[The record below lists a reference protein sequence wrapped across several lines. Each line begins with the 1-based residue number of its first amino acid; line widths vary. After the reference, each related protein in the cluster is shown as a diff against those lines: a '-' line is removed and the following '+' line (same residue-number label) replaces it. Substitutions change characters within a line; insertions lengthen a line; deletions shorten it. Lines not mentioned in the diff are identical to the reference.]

1 MEELDLRMNVIDLFA
16 GAGGLSEGFRQAGY
30 NIIAHIEMDKSACN
44 TLRTREVYYHLK
56 ESGHTKAYEDY
67 MLKKI
72 SRTQLYDLV
81 PESIFNKVIETEIS
95 DETFPE
101 IIEKVDKLIN
111 QSKIK
116 EVDLIIGGPPCQA
129 FSTAGISR
137 DPDRM
142 RNDPRNFLY
151 KQYIRFITHYK
162 PKMFIFENV
171 KGIRTAQNGSILK
184 SLQDGL
190 RLAGYDIEYNVLNAK
205 DFNVSQNR
213 QRVILIGWRRDDA
226 ITYPNFE
233 PVQNNLSVRELFS
246 DLPSLSNGE
255 SIDGERK
262 YKRSYSN
269 NSFIRQSEWN
279 ILTQHITRAHNS
291 NDLEIYRKVVENW
304 NLTGRHLRY
313 NDLPEINQTHNNR
326 TIFLDRY
333 KLVPYDDISHTVV
346 AHIAKDGHYYIHPE
360 IKQNRSLSVR
370 EAARLQSFPDDF
382 YFEDSRT
389 AAFRQ
394 IGNAVPPLMAYHI
407 ALKLRPLL
415 NKLSQHVTGI

>member
-1 MEELDLRMNVIDLFA
+1 MEELDLIMNVIDLFA

-44 TLRTREVYYHLK
+44 TLRTREIYYHLK
-56 ESGHTKAYEDY
+56 ESDHLKVYEEY

-72 SRTQLYDLV
+72 SRDQLYNLV
-81 PESIFNKVIETEIS
+81 PESIFNKVIEAEIS

-101 IIEKVDKLIN
+101 ITEKVDKLLHIA
-111 QSKIK
+111 KVGD
-116 EVDLIIGGPPCQA
+116 VDLIIGGPPCQA

-137 DPDRM
+137 DPNRM

-151 KQYIRFITHYK
+151 KQYIRFIAHYK

-171 KGIRTAQNGSILK
+171 RGIRTVQNGSILQ
-184 SLQDGL
+184 SLQEGL
-190 RLAGYDIEYNVLNAK
+190 RLEGYDIEYSVLNAR

-226 ITYPNFE
+226 IMYPNFE
-233 PVQNNLSVRELFS
+233 PLQNNLSIRELFS
-246 DLPSLSNGE
+246 DLPPLNNGE

-262 YKRSYSN
+262 YTKNFSN
-269 NSFIRQSEWN
+269 NSFIRQPDWN
-279 ILTQHITRAHNS
+279 ILTQHIARAHNS
-291 NDLEIYRKVVENW
+291 NDLEIYRQVVENW

-313 NDLPEINQTHNNR
+313 NDLPEVNQTHNNR

-333 KLVPYDDISHTVV
+333 KLVSYDAISHTVV
-346 AHIAKDGHYYIHPE
+346 AHIAKDGHYYIHPD

-407 ALKLRPLL
+407 ALQLRPLL
-415 NKLSQHVTGI
+415 KKLSK

>member
-1 MEELDLRMNVIDLFA
+1 MNVIDLFA

-56 ESGHTKAYEDY
+56 ESGHIKVYEDY

-72 SRTQLYDLV
+72 SRKQLYSLV
-81 PESIFNKVIETEIS
+81 PENIFGKVIETEIS
-95 DETFPE
+95 DETIQE
-101 IIEKVDKLIN
+101 ITEKVDELMY
-111 QSKIK
+111 QSKVSD
-116 EVDLIIGGPPCQA
+116 VDLIIGGPPCQA

-137 DPDRM
+137 DPNRM

-151 KQYIRFITHYK
+151 KQYIRFISYYK

-171 KGIRTAQNGSILK
+171 KGIRTAQNGTILK
-184 SLQDGL
+184 SLQEDL
-190 RLAGYDIEYNVLNAK
+190 KLEGYEIDFRVLNAK

-213 QRVILIGWRRDDA
+213 QRVILIGWKKESQ
-226 ITYPNFE
+226 ISYPDFKCN
-233 PVQNNLSVRELFS
+233 QKSLSVRDLFC
-246 DLPSLSNGE
+246 DLPPLKSGE
-255 SIDGERK
+255 TIDGERN
-262 YKRSYSN
+262 YLTSAPS
-269 NSFIRQSEWN
+269 NSFIRKTEWT
-279 ILTQHITRAHNS
+279 ILTQHIARPHNP
-291 NDLEIYRKVVENW
+291 NDLEIYRYVVENW
-304 NLTGRHLRY
+304 NSTGRHLRY

-333 KLVPYDDISHTVV
+333 KLVLYDDISHTVV
-346 AHIAKDGHYYIHPE
+346 AHIAKDGHYYIHPD

-370 EAARLQSFPDDF
+370 EAARIQSFPDNF

-407 ALKLRPLL
+407 AKQLKPLL
-415 NKLSQHVTGI
+415 NELLVQN

>member
-1 MEELDLRMNVIDLFA
+1 MNVIDLFA
-16 GAGGLSEGFRQAGY
+16 GAGGLSEGFRQADY

-56 ESGHTKAYEDY
+56 DSNHLKAYEDY

-72 SRTQLYDLV
+72 SRNHLYNLV
-81 PESIFNKVIETEIS
+81 PESIFDKVIEAEIS
-95 DETFPE
+95 DETFPDITE
-101 IIEKVDKLIN
+101 KIDKLLHIAKVD
-111 QSKIK
+111 

-151 KQYIRFITHYK
+151 KQYIRFISHYK

-171 KGIRTAQNGSILK
+171 RGIRTAQNGSILE
-184 SLQDGL
+184 SLEEGL
-190 RLAGYDIEYNVLNAK
+190 RLEGYDIEYSVLNAR

-233 PVQNNLSVRELFS
+233 PLQNNLSIRELFS
-246 DLPSLSNGE
+246 DLPSLSSGE

-262 YKRSYSN
+262 YTKNYLS
-269 NSFIRQSEWN
+269 NSFIRKPHWN

-291 NDLEIYRKVVENW
+291 NDLEIYRQVVENW

-313 NDLPEINQTHNNR
+313 SDLPEINQTHNNR

-333 KLVPYDDISHTVV
+333 KLVPYDTISHTVV
-346 AHIAKDGHYYIHPE
+346 AHIAKDGHYYIHPD
-360 IKQNRSLSVR
+360 INQNRSLSVR

-407 ALKLRPLL
+407 ALQLRPLL
-415 NKLSQHVTGI
+415 NKVIQ

>member
-1 MEELDLRMNVIDLFA
+1 MNIIDLFA

-56 ESGHTKAYEDY
+56 ESGHIKAYEDY

-72 SRTQLYDLV
+72 SRKQLYNLV
-81 PESIFNKVIETEIS
+81 PENIFNKVIETEIS
-95 DETFPE
+95 DETIQE
-101 IIEKVDKLIN
+101 TTGKIDELMH
-111 QSKIK
+111 QSKVN

-137 DPDRM
+137 DPNRM

-151 KQYIRFITHYK
+151 KQYIRFIAYYK

-171 KGIRTAQNGSILK
+171 KGIRTAQNGTILK
-184 SLQDGL
+184 SLEEDL
-190 RLAGYDIEYNVLNAK
+190 RLEGYEIDFRVLNAR

-213 QRVILIGWRRDDA
+213 QRVILIGWRKDYP
-226 ITYPNFE
+226 ISYPNF
-233 PVQNNLSVRELFS
+233 VYLQDSLSTRELFS
-246 DLPSLSNGE
+246 DLPPLSNGE
-255 SIDGERK
+255 SIDGERT
-262 YKRSYSN
+262 YLNSTLSN
-269 NSFIRQSEWN
+269 PFIRQSDWT
-279 ILTQHITRAHNS
+279 ILTQHIARTHNF
-291 NDLEIYRKVVENW
+291 NDLDIYRRVVENW

-333 KLVPYDDISHTVV
+333 KLVPYDDIAHTVV
-346 AHIAKDGHYYIHPE
+346 AHIAKDGHYYIHPDIE
-360 IKQNRSLSVR
+360 QNRSLTVR
-370 EAARLQSFPDDF
+370 EAARLQSFPDNF

-407 ALKLRPLL
+407 AVQLKPLL
-415 NKLSQHVTGI
+415 NEIS